1 MAKEDQGL
9 AIGIDLG
16 TTYSC
21 VAVWRQDHCRVDIIH
36 NDQGHNTTPSFVAFT
51 DQERMIGNA
60 AKNQAAT
67 NPQNTVFDAKRLIG
81 RKYSDPVVQK
91 DMMLWP
97 FKVVAGANDKPMITL
112 NYKGK
117 EKQFCA
123 EEISSMVLVKMRQIA
138 EDYLETKVKNAVVT
152 VPAYF
157 NDSQR
162 KSTIDAGTI
171 AGLNIIRIINEPTAA
186 AIAYGLDRRI
196 NCAGERNIFIFD
208 LGGGTFDVSILTIKG
223 KIFQVKATAGN
234 THLGGEDID
243 NRMVNYFVEKIKKEK
258 KVHISGN
265 PRALR
270 RLRSACERAKRT
282 LSHAVSATIEVDG
295 LFNGIDFCSSIT
307 RAKFE
312 EINMELFNQCMETI
326 ERCLADAKMEKRSMH
341 DVVLVGGSSRIPKVQ
356 ELLQDF
362 FERKDLCKSINPDEA
377 VAYGAAVQAALLSV
391 GIKNVPDVVLL
402 DVIPLSLGIETKG
415 DIMSVMIPRN
425 TTIPVKRTLPYGIA
439 YDNQSSVEIVVYEGE
454 RTRAS
459 ENNLLGSF
467 SLSGFPKAPRGH
479 PFDVCF
485 AIDENGIL
493 SVSAKEKTTGISNKI
508 IITNDIGRLST
519 EEIYRMIQKA
529 EEYKAEDKKFL
540 RKAET
545 INKIDYY
552 AYKIK
557 KALENENFSLKLWSE
572 DRKKISSAVTKA
584 TELRDGDEQEEE
596 IDVFEDH
603 LEELINLFERF
614 FEESD

>member
-21 VAVWRQDHCRVDIIH
+21 AAVWREHHCRVDIIH

-51 DQERMIGNA
+51 DHERLIGNA

-67 NPQNTVFDAKRLIG
+67 NPQNTIFEG
-81 RKYSDPVVQK
+81 
-91 DMMLWP
+91 
-97 FKVVAGANDKPMITL
+97 
-112 NYKGK
+112 
-117 EKQFCA
+117 
-123 EEISSMVLVKMRQIA
+123 
-138 EDYLETKVKNAVVT
+138 YLETSVKNAVVT

-186 AIAYGLDRRI
+186 AIAYGLDRR
-196 NCAGERNIFIFD
+196 NNRVGERNIFIFD
-208 LGGGTFDVSILTIKG
+208 LGGGTFDVSILTIKD
-223 KIFQVKATAGN
+223 KIFQVKGTAGN
-234 THLGGEDID
+234 THLGGEDFD

-258 KVHISGN
+258 KLDISGN

-282 LSHAVSATIEVDG
+282 LSHAVIATIEVDG
-295 LFNGIDFCSSIT
+295 LSNGIDFFSSIT
-307 RAKFE
+307 RARFE
-312 EINMELFNQCMETI
+312 EINMELFNQCMETVD
-326 ERCLADAKMEKRSMH
+326 RCLADAKMDKRSMH
-341 DVVLVGGSSRIPKVQ
+341 DIVLVGGSSRIPKVQ

-362 FERKDLCKSINPDEA
+362 FEGKDLCKSINPDEA

-402 DVIPLSLGIETKG
+402 DVIPLSVGIKIKG

-425 TTIPVKRTLPYGIA
+425 TTIPVKRTHQYLTTV
-439 YDNQSSVEIVVYEGE
+439 DNQSSVKIEVYEGE
-454 RTRAS
+454 RRRAS
-459 ENNLLGSF
+459 DNNLLGSF
-467 SLSGFPKAPRGH
+467 ILSGFPRAPRDH

-493 SVSAKEKTTGISNKI
+493 SVSAKEETTGISNKI
-508 IITNDIGRLST
+508 IITNDVDRLSA
-519 EEIYRMIQKA
+519 EEIYKMIQEA

-540 RKAET
+540 RKAKT
-545 INKIDYY
+545 MNKIDDY

-557 KALENENFSLKLWSE
+557 KALEKENFSSKVCSE
-572 DRKKISSAVTKA
+572 DREKISSAITKA
-584 TELRDGDEQEEE
+584 TELLGGDQQDEEV
-596 IDVFEDH
+596 DVFKDH
-603 LEELINLFERF
+603 LKELINLFERF
-614 FEESD
+614 VEKSD